1 MEDDELERLREE
13 KMKEQAEQAEKD
25 EEDRRKQVKEM
36 AAQYLSSD
44 ARSRL
49 GNVRAA
55 NPELARQVETQIAR
69 MGEMG
74 RLDEM
79 TDSQLKDILKSV
91 QKEKDDNDSDIKFR
105 R

>member
-25 EEDRRKQVKEM
+25 DEDRRKQVKEM

>member
-1 MEDDELERLREE
+1 MDDDELERLREE